1 MARANLP
8 AKRLSS
14 MSKELSESRD
24 ILGFISAS
32 FFAEVSKLALKL
44 LDELCESVDKEF
56 KECWFDLYR
65 SVL

>member
-14 MSKELSESRD
+14 RSKELGEDRD

-32 FFAEVSKLALKL
+32 FFAEASKLALKL
-44 LDELCESVDKEF
+44 LDEFCESVDKEF
-56 KECWFDLYR
+56 KEYWFDLYR